1 MTDVHWLGHE
11 DCHHTHVVGGK
22 AASLSRLAALHTVP
36 TGFAIPALDAN
47 ANAEGLP
54 RTIAEAIRAAYARL
68 AEETGEE
75 SVSVAVRFSAIDED
89 AAGASFAGQHDTYL
103 NVRGHAAVLE
113 AVTRCRDSAISP
125 GALAYRKQQ
134 GISIED
140 VKIGILVQQLV
151 ASDVSA
157 IIFSHNPINKSPDEI
172 VINASWGLG
181 ESLVGGTVTPIPFGG
196 AVRVGVSR
204 ESFTRCPS
212 APATGRATGFS
223 SGLPTGFATGLATG
237 PVPGAPVIVLS
248 TMAVSIFGSGLGTSR
263 GGAGVVV
270 PVGATVGL
278 GLSAG
283 SSIFLRLP
291 TRVVVVASR
300 RSASAASRSTCW
312 RISAVA
318 IFCGAALRI
327 SRARRWKSRAP
338 MLAGAYS
345 VIGCPKLA
353 PSFSLVLK
361 LTIESYTTPLKRLRS
376 SARISRAS
384 FVRTSYWFA
393 RTRTAG
399 RAPLLSQI

>member
-36 TGFAIPALDAN
+36 PGFAIPALDAN

-75 SVSVAVRFSAIDED
+75 AVSVAVRSSAIDED

-134 GISIED
+134 GISVED

-181 ESLVGGTVTPIPFGG
+181 ESLVGGTVTPDTYV
-196 AVRVGVSR
+196 VRKSDLSLVSR
-204 ESFTRCPS
+204 QIAKKEQMTVMVPEG
-212 APATGRATGFS
+212 TKEV
-223 SGLPTGFATGLATG
+223 
-237 PVPGAPVIVLS
+237 PVPKLLSEEPSLDEERAIEMAQMAIKLEKATSYPVDIE
-248 TMAVSIFGSGLGTSR
+248 
-263 GGAGVVV
+263 
-270 PVGATVGL
+270 
-278 GLSAG
+278 
-283 SSIFLRLP
+283 
-291 TRVVVVASR
+291 
-300 RSASAASRSTCW
+300 C
-312 RISAVA
+312 AVA
-318 IFCGAALRI
+318 QGTLYLLQCRPI
-327 SRARRWKSRAP
+327 
-338 MLAGAYS
+338 
-345 VIGCPKLA
+345 
-353 PSFSLVLK
+353 
-361 LTIESYTTPLKRLRS
+361 TTL
-376 SARISRAS
+376 
-384 FVRTSYWFA
+384 
-393 RTRTAG
+393 
-399 RAPLLSQI
+399 